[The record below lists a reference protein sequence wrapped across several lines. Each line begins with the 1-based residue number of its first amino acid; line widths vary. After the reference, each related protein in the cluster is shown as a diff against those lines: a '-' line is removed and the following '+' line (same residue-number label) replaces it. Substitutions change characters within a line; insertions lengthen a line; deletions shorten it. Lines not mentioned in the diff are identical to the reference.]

1 MSTRWMMV
9 QYVGNT
15 LRLPVVNESDMGK
28 HFGSSVLEHEVKRIV
43 VNPFSDN
50 PQTFVLESELKDA
63 EAENVKLRED
73 VDRLIQAVEDLHDVS
88 LEDRLV
94 QMENENESLRELVH
108 ILCHCMNLHAKCDD
122 CRLNGSKGEIAHD
135 HLCACD
141 GLYKM
146 LRELGFEVD

>member
-1 MSTRWMMV
+1 MYGTAVNDIHPALTIRE
-9 QYVGNT
+9 
-15 LRLPVVNESDMGK
+15 RLQNLAD
-28 HFGSSVLEHEVKRIV
+28 
-43 VNPFSDN
+43 
-50 PQTFVLESELKDA
+50 
-63 EAENVKLRED
+63 ENAK
-73 VDRLIQAVEDLHDVS
+73 
-88 LEDRLV
+88 
-94 QMENENESLRELVH
+94 LRELVH